1 MFGAPSGISEQEA
14 LSRARH
20 VLTRSAELWRR
31 WDDAATPWGSMTKDM
46 WDQLQNF
53 MVQQQLMERVIDS
66 NSLFTT
72 EFIAEVN
79 QMDTAAIERRA
90 RGA

>member
-1 MFGAPSGISEQEA
+1 MG
-14 LSRARH
+14 RARH

-31 WDDAATPWGSMTKDM
+31 SDDTGTPWGSMTKDM

-53 MVQQQLMERVIDS
+53 MVQQQLMERTIDS

-72 EFIAEVN
+72 ELIAEVN

-90 RGA
+90 RGP

>member
-1 MFGAPSGISEQEA
+1 
-14 LSRARH
+14 
-20 VLTRSAELWRR
+20 
-31 WDDAATPWGSMTKDM
+31 M

-72 EFIAEVN
+72 ELIAEVN